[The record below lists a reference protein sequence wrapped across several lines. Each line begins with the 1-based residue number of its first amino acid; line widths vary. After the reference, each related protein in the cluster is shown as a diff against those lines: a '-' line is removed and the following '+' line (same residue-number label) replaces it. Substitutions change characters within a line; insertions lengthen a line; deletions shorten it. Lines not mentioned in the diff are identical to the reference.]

1 MAFQRIVCGVDGSLE
16 GFEALQQA
24 RSLLAP
30 GGRLVAVT
38 ACEDHLAVHTGLHA
52 PRVAAELRAE
62 ADRTRA
68 KAEEILHGLDDA
80 EALVARGRPVEVL
93 RRAVEREEADLL
105 ALGSHGAG
113 RTVGLLLGSVA
124 TAMLHDAPCSVL
136 LARRA
141 AVPGPFPQRVV
152 VGIDGS
158 AGSAAAEVVATSLG
172 GRVGSTVRS
181 VAARAALT
189 ELEAASDTADLLVVG
204 SRGLRGIA
212 ALGSVSRRIAHR
224 ARCSVLVVR
233 QALTTTK
240 TTKAAYSEAH
250 PRIAAGP
257 KRRRR
262 AITK

>member
-1 MAFQRIVCGVDGSLE
+1 MTFQRIVCGVDGSLE

-38 ACEDHLAVHTGLHA
+38 ACEDYLAVHAGLHA

-62 ADRTRA
+62 ADETRA
-68 KAEEILHGLDDA
+68 RAEEILRGLEDG
-80 EALVARGRPVEVL
+80 EALVARGRPIEVL

-105 ALGSHGAG
+105 ALGSHGSG
-113 RTVGLLLGSVA
+113 RAAGLLLGSVA
-124 TAMLHDAPCSVL
+124 TAMLHEAPRSVL

-152 VGIDGS
+152 VGVDGS
-158 AGSAAAEVVATSLG
+158 AGSAAAELVATSVG
-172 GRVGSTVRS
+172 GRVGSTVRA
-181 VAARAALT
+181 VAARDAVP

-212 ALGSVSRRIAHR
+212 ALGSVSERIAHR

-233 QALTTTK
+233 QAVAATK
-240 TTKAAYSEAH
+240 TTKATYRAAQ

-257 KRRRR
+257 NLRPRT
-262 AITK
+262 ITR